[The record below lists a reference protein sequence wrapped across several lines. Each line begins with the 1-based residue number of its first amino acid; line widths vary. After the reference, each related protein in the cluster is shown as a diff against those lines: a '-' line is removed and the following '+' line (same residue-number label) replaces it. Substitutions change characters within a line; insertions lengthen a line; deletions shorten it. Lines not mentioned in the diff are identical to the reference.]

1 MSSVDAD
8 ADAAAGSGAERS
20 GAEEPERPLD
30 AARLSAGLI
39 DCYFG
44 GRRSGNQ
51 LVKHQ
56 LDSFNDF
63 VSRKLE
69 QIIEGF
75 NTVDV
80 CNTFL
85 PEHGCYKYVLSLSLQ
100 NPVISK
106 PLIHEKDGS
115 TKVMLP
121 NDARLRNLTYA
132 APLLVDLH
140 VAAKVFVPDMGIY
153 TCETKKIRLGGEPPR
168 TPLKG
173 QAPLKPLP

>member
-1 MSSVDAD
+1 MDGR
-8 ADAAAGSGAERS
+8 AAATAGPSESSGGKKGDDGVDH
-20 GAEEPERPLD
+20 GA
-30 AARLSAGLI
+30 LSMRLI
-39 DCYFG
+39 DSYFG
-44 GRRSGNQ
+44 GSRKGSQ

-56 LDSFNDF
+56 IDSFNDF

-75 NTVDV
+75 NTIDV

-132 APLLVDLH
+132 APLLVDLN
-140 VAAKVFVPDMGIY
+140 VAAKVFSPEMGIY
-153 TCETKKIRLGGEPPR
+153 TCETKKIRLGGR
-168 TPLKG
+168 
-173 QAPLKPLP
+173 AP